1 MIINNI
7 SLRNFKS
14 YGNNLQTLNFNVESQ
29 LILVNAPN
37 GMGKSSL
44 LESIDFSIFNVVRG
58 KNIKRLPANLLPN
71 RYNKNLETE
80 INFQNWSGDNIIIN
94 RKLGPKGFKIFV
106 NEIDITEKYEKMT
119 QKEKDHIIGVEY
131 NTYKSLI
138 SLNLADFANFIN
150 LDIDTKRK
158 LLNKLFDIDEMDEYL
173 SMTREILKNHYKNK
187 ERLEFQI
194 LSNNNIISSYKENIE
209 VISSKSL
216 EISNKINIKNEI
228 IFLKEKYEFLKR
240 EIGDL
245 KSSLHPILKNI
256 KSNIVILTA
265 QKDKIFKD
273 EYELNDLF
281 NKIEVFNS
289 GQCHICG
296 TRLDDKN
303 HKLEHEKLNLKY
315 ESLSKDLLD
324 FKQIYNNLKSE
335 TKEKNLQK
343 IEISELIKSKENE
356 FNSIRNN
363 MILLKNQYD
372 NIGIDST
379 SIIEIRKNIETI
391 EESSENIRLELDFVN
406 EKILK
411 LEKISDILSEKGIR
425 REIIST
431 IVDPI
436 NDHLSSYLV
445 DLESKYNVKL
455 NGEFD
460 AVIKERSIENIHV
473 ETLSTGEARKINIAI
488 ALSYME
494 TILNMNKKTN
504 VLFMDEVFASVD
516 SENVNL
522 ILKILKKFSQRNNI
536 NVLIASPLDFDQK
549 YFDRVIRIYKDMG
562 FSQIEE
568 V

>member
-216 EISNKINIKNEI
+216 EMSNKINIKNEI